1 MHITWYYSI
10 AERGEC
16 FPEMLPRIGLV
27 SSRPK
32 GPKRYGP
39 TLRATF
45 GTPEKRSRRW
55 SVSFRTSLRRDA
67 DHLLSFPDH
76 FHASGIGSIKV
87 VSYPRD
93 FSRFFGLVNG
103 RAPPHGLKRHTPRA
117 AERRCSGVPR
127 RVPQP
132 RVTAWHR
139 PTGGM
144 CPPRNP

>member
-1 MHITWYYSI
+1 
-10 AERGEC
+10 
-16 FPEMLPRIGLV
+16 MLPGDAPTYWARIE
-27 SSRPK
+27 PAK
-32 GPKRYGP
+32 GSKTVWADPEGDFRNPRKKR
-39 TLRATF
+39 
-45 GTPEKRSRRW
+45 RSW

-144 CPPRNP
+144 CPPRYP